1 MAKKLRKS
9 NQERKEGKQTELE
22 QIQALN
28 TRIEEWDIKP
38 NSSMTLQAKNFRDL
52 PLSSNIIKGLSDNGF
67 TKMTA
72 IQQHSI
78 PVSLQNWDIMASAQ
92 TGSGKTLAFLIPIL
106 EKLYKLQWSEY
117 DGLGALVI
125 SPTRELAMQ
134 TYEVLLK
141 IGKKYN
147 LAAGLVIGGKD
158 LKFEVERI
166 YKMNILVCTPGRLLQ
181 HMDQSAGFDVSNL
194 QMLVLDEAD
203 RCLDMGFKKSLDAI
217 ISNLPSER
225 QTLLFSATQSQSLE
239 SLARLSLTNYKTVED
254 PTLRNIVS
262 SIKDKDN
269 KTTTPATLQQSYV
282 TVTLP
287 KKLDMLYSFMKTHL
301 KTKMI
306 VFMSSSKQVHFVYE
320 TLRKLQPGISLLHL
334 HGRQKQ
340 TYRTDVLDKF
350 SKSQHAIL
358 FATDV
363 VARGIDFPAV
373 DWVIQVDCPEDVDTY
388 IHRAGRSARNGKN
401 GKNLLILTPS
411 EEEGMLKRLANRD
424 IEPKKLNIKE
434 SKMRSIT
441 NNLQSLLFQD
451 PELKYLAQ
459 KAFISYV
466 KSIYIQKDKEVFKFD
481 ELPSEEFAQSLGL
494 PGAPKIKFK
503 GMKSFEKAKELKNTS
518 RQLLLLKNADE
529 NGDILTKKD
538 KQVKTKIDKMFE
550 RKNQTVLSEHYLN
563 LTQPASKKSAD
574 KADGEDEDEED
585 DFMTVKRKDHE
596 LIEEDLPELLIPTSK
611 RAQKK
616 ALSKKQILLNQ
627 GSSKKLIFDDEG
639 NAKPAYE
646 VLGEEEFA
654 KDGDLE
660 TQLEKYINKE
670 NENMK
675 LADADD
681 KQLVKAKKLE
691 KKRKRQEKERMETES
706 GYYSKE
712 NAEEEEVEDYDED
725 EIRYVAGTGDL
736 DEDMVSE
743 DESEKRPRKKVKYS
757 RTDDSDSENVSENNV
772 IQVENPET
780 LEDLESLTAKL
791 LQG

>member
-9 NQERKEGKQTELE
+9 NQERQDNKKNEL
-22 QIQALN
+22 IK
-28 TRIEEWDIKP
+28 IEELNEKIQQWDIKP
-38 NSSMTLQAKNFRDL
+38 NSSMTLQAKKFSDL
-52 PLSSNIIKGLSDNGF
+52 PLSPKIIKGLSDNGF

-78 PVSLQNWDIMASAQ
+78 PVSLQNWDILASAQ

-106 EKLYKLQWSEY
+106 EKLYKMQWSEF

-125 SPTRELAMQ
+125 SPTRELAIQ

-141 IGKKYN
+141 IGKQFN

-158 LKFEVERI
+158 LKFEMERI

-181 HMDQSAGFDVSNL
+181 HMDQSTGFDVSNL

-203 RCLDMGFKKSLDAI
+203 RCLDMGFKKTLDAI
-217 ISNLPSER
+217 ISNLPNER
-225 QTLLFSATQSQSLE
+225 QTMLFSATQSQSLD
-239 SLARLSLTNYKTVED
+239 SLARLSLSDYKTVED

-262 SIKDKDN
+262 TIKDKDN
-269 KTTTPATLQQSYV
+269 KTTTPATLQQSYC
-282 TVTLP
+282 TVQLP

-301 KTKMI
+301 KAKMI
-306 VFMSSSKQVHFVYE
+306 VFLSSSKQVHFVYE

-350 SKSQHAIL
+350 SKAQHAVL

-373 DWVIQVDCPEDVDTY
+373 DWVVQVDCPEDVDTY

-411 EEEGMLKRLANRD
+411 EEEGMLKRLNARN
-424 IEPKKLNIKE
+424 IEPKRLNIKE

-466 KSIYIQKDKEVFKFD
+466 KSIYVQKDKEVFKFE
-481 ELPSEEFAQSLGL
+481 ELPSENFAKSLGL
-494 PGAPKIKFK
+494 PGAPKVKFK
-503 GMKSFEKAKELKNTS
+503 GMKSFEKAKELKNMS

-529 NGDILTKKD
+529 NGEIKSKKD

-563 LTQPASKKSAD
+563 LTQPNTNKN
-574 KADGEDEDEED
+574 GEDSDD
-585 DFMTVKRKDHE
+585 DFMTVKRRDHV
-596 LIEEDLPELLIPTSK
+596 LVEEDLPDLLIPTSK

-627 GSSKKLIFDDEG
+627 GTSKKFVFDDEG

-646 VLGEEEFA
+646 VLGEAEFA
-654 KDGDLE
+654 KDGDFE
-660 TQLEKYINKE
+660 TQLGKFIAKE
-670 NENMK
+670 NELMK
-675 LADADD
+675 TADIDD
-681 KQLVKAKKLE
+681 KNIAKAKKLE
-691 KKRKRQEKERMETES
+691 KKRKRQEKERMLQES
-706 GYYSKE
+706 YYNSDD
-712 NAEEEEVEDYDED
+712 AESEEEV
-725 EIRYVAGTGDL
+725 RYVVGTGNL
-736 DEDMVSE
+736 DDDMVSE
-743 DESEKRPRKKVKYS
+743 DEDNKAPRKKVKYS
-757 RTDDSDSENVSENNV
+757 RSGKDSDDESDAGDNV
-772 IQVENPET
+772 IQIENPET

>member
-9 NQERKEGKQTELE
+9 NQERQENKQFEQNKIQELNE
-22 QIQALN
+22 KVQ
-28 TRIEEWDIKP
+28 EWDIKP
-38 NSSMTLQAKNFRDL
+38 HSSMTLQAKKFSDL
-52 PLSSNIIKGLSDNGF
+52 PLSPKIIKGLSDNGF

-78 PVSLQNWDIMASAQ
+78 PVSLQNWDILASAQ

-106 EKLYKLQWSEY
+106 EKLYKQQWSEF

-125 SPTRELAMQ
+125 SPTRELAIQ

-141 IGKKYN
+141 IGKQFN

-158 LKFEVERI
+158 LKFEMERI

-181 HMDQSAGFDVSNL
+181 HMDQSTGFDVSNL

-203 RCLDMGFKKSLDAI
+203 RCLDMGFKKTLDAI
-217 ISNLPSER
+217 ISNLPNER
-225 QTLLFSATQSQSLE
+225 QTLLFSATQSQSLD
-239 SLARLSLTNYKTVED
+239 SLARLSLTDYKTVED
-254 PTLRNIVS
+254 PTLRNIVT

-269 KTTTPATLQQSYV
+269 NTTTPATLQQSYC
-282 TVTLP
+282 TVQLP

-306 VFMSSSKQVHFVYE
+306 VFLSSSKQVHFVYE

-350 SKSQHAIL
+350 SKAQHVVL

-373 DWVIQVDCPEDVDTY
+373 DWVVQVDCPEDVDTY

-411 EEEGMLKRLANRD
+411 EEEGMLKRLNSRN
-424 IEPKKLNIKE
+424 IEPKRLNIKE

-466 KSIYIQKDKEVFKFD
+466 KSVYVQKDKEIFKFD

-503 GMKSFEKAKELKNTS
+503 GMKSFEKSKELKNMS

-529 NGDILTKKD
+529 NGDVLNKKD

-550 RKNQTVLSEHYLN
+550 RKNQTVLSEHYMN
-563 LTQPASKKSAD
+563 LTQPKAGKK
-574 KADGEDEDEED
+574 EEEKENESDD
-585 DFMTVKRKDHE
+585 DFMTVKRRDHV
-596 LIEEDLPELLIPTSK
+596 LVEEDLPELLIPTSK

-627 GSSKKLIFDDEG
+627 GSSKKFIFDDEG

-646 VLGEEEFA
+646 VLGEAEFA

-660 TQLEKYINKE
+660 TQLGKFIAKE
-670 NENMK
+670 NELMK
-675 LADADD
+675 TADIDD
-681 KQLVKAKKLE
+681 KNVAKAKKLE
-691 KKRKRQEKERMETES
+691 KKRKRQEKERMQQQGYNASEDDES
-706 GYYSKE
+706 
-712 NAEEEEVEDYDED
+712 EE
-725 EIRYVAGTGDL
+725 EIRYVVGTGDL
-736 DEDMVSE
+736 DDDMVSE
-743 DESEKRPRKKVKYS
+743 DEDNKVPRKKVKYS
-757 RTDDSDSENVSENNV
+757 RSGKDSDDESEVEDNV
-772 IQVENPET
+772 IQLENPET

>member
-9 NQERKEGKQTELE
+9 NQERQDNKKNEL
-22 QIQALN
+22 N
-28 TRIEEWDIKP
+28 KIEELNEKIQQWDIKP
-38 NSSMTLQAKNFRDL
+38 NSSMTLQAKKFSDL
-52 PLSSNIIKGLSDNGF
+52 PLSPKIIKGLSDNGF

-78 PVSLQNWDIMASAQ
+78 PVSLQNWDVLASAQ

-106 EKLYKLQWSEY
+106 EKLYKMQWSEF

-125 SPTRELAMQ
+125 SPTRELAIQ

-141 IGKKYN
+141 IGKQFN

-158 LKFEVERI
+158 LKFEMERI

-181 HMDQSAGFDVSNL
+181 HMDQSTGFDVSNL

-203 RCLDMGFKKSLDAI
+203 RCLDMGFKKTLDAI
-217 ISNLPSER
+217 ISNLPNER
-225 QTLLFSATQSQSLE
+225 QTMLFSATQSQSLD
-239 SLARLSLTNYKTVED
+239 SLARLSLSDYKTVED

-269 KTTTPATLQQSYV
+269 KTTTPATLQQSYC
-282 TVTLP
+282 TVQLP

-301 KTKMI
+301 KAKMI
-306 VFMSSSKQVHFVYE
+306 VFLSSSKQVHFVYE

-340 TYRTDVLDKF
+340 TYRTDVLEKF
-350 SKSQHAIL
+350 SKAQHAVL

-373 DWVIQVDCPEDVDTY
+373 DWVVQVDCPEDVDTY

-411 EEEGMLKRLANRD
+411 EEEGMLKRLNARN
-424 IEPKKLNIKE
+424 IEPKRLNIKE

-466 KSIYIQKDKEVFKFD
+466 KSIYVQKDKEVFKFE
-481 ELPSEEFAQSLGL
+481 ELPSDEFAKSLGL
-494 PGAPKIKFK
+494 PGAPKVKFK
-503 GMKSFEKAKELKNTS
+503 GMKSFEKAKELKNMS

-529 NGDILTKKD
+529 NGEIKSKKD

-563 LTQPASKKSAD
+563 LTQPNAD
-574 KADGEDEDEED
+574 KNGEDSDD
-585 DFMTVKRKDHE
+585 DFMTVKRRDHV
-596 LIEEDLPELLIPTSK
+596 LVEEDLPDLLIPTSK

-616 ALSKKQILLNQ
+616 ALSKKQILLSQ
-627 GSSKKLIFDDEG
+627 GSSKKFVFDDEG

-646 VLGEEEFA
+646 VLGEAEFA

-660 TQLEKYINKE
+660 TQLGKFIAKE
-670 NENMK
+670 NELMK
-675 LADADD
+675 TADIDD
-681 KQLVKAKKLE
+681 KNIAKAKKLE
-691 KKRKRQEKERMETES
+691 KKRKRQEKERMLQES
-706 GYYSKE
+706 YYNSDD
-712 NAEEEEVEDYDED
+712 AESEEEV
-725 EIRYVAGTGDL
+725 RYVVGTGNL
-736 DEDMVSE
+736 DDDMVSE
-743 DESEKRPRKKVKYS
+743 DEDNKAPRKKVKYS
-757 RTDDSDSENVSENNV
+757 RSGKDSDDESDAGDNV
-772 IQVENPET
+772 IQIENPET